1 MPFAINTEPEKEQQ
15 LVSVLKA
22 ILEIHSCH
30 VDLNVLKIMI
40 VQQIEYAKIKSVST
54 PVQDCVVSMLF
65 AQFQAMFQVVIV
77 LYVINFLFSPR
88 IENGTFRKQQLK
100 NKGCVLSR

>member
-40 VQQIEYAKIKSVST
+40 VRQIEYARIKSVSIHA
-54 PVQDCVVSMLF
+54 QGYVVTTLF
-65 AQFQAMFQVVIV
+65 AQFQTMFQVVIV
-77 LYVINFLFSPR
+77 AKVTLATHQCLAN
-88 IENGTFRKQQLK
+88 
-100 NKGCVLSR
+100 

>member
-65 AQFQAMFQVVIV
+65 AQFQTIDQAVIV
-77 LYVINFLFSPR
+77 YKVTLVTPQCLV
-88 IENGTFRKQQLK
+88 T
-100 NKGCVLSR
+100 